1 MEAPARLEA
10 IIRATSPLNPDYT
23 SHVGEHIVDPSI
35 NQPRWA
41 FNGLTQSPDDTGVR
55 VNVTP
60 LIDGDDQAALM
71 GYLACNSVVEAWVCE
86 RFPWLA
92 LTPVSVTGI
101 GLSDEDAI
109 AAS

>member
-1 MEAPARLEA
+1 MEAPTRLEI
-10 IIRATSPLNPDYT
+10 IIRSASPLNPHYA

-41 FNGLTQSPDDTGVR
+41 FNGLTQSPDGTGVR

-60 LIDGDDQAALM
+60 LIDGDTQTALV
-71 GYLACNSVVEAWVCE
+71 GYLASNAVVENWVCE

-92 LTPVSVTGI
+92 LTPLSVTGI
-101 GLSDEDAI
+101 GMSDEDAI